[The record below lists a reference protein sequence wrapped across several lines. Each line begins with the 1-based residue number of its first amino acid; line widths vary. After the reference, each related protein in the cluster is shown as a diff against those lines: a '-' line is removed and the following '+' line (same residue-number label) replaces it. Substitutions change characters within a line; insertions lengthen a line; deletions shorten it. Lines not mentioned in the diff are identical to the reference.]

1 MKNRETVAKV
11 NLLSSKTNNK
21 NTQPIILIF
30 NAAVLRRKRTC
41 LLALWMSKTPS
52 HPACVSAVLT
62 IE

>member
-30 NAAVLRRKRTC
+30 NAVLRRKRTC
-41 LLALWMSKTPS
+41 LLALDVRKLS
-52 HPACVSAVLT
+52 HHACVFAV
-62 IE
+62 E

>member
-30 NAAVLRRKRTC
+30 NAACSATQKKNVFTHTLDVKNAISPC
-41 LLALWMSKTPS
+41 L
-52 HPACVSAVLT
+52 CFC
-62 IE
+62 